1 MDNTSRKNSD
11 GYKPAIIPQ
20 AFKLIQ
26 GRNDR
31 ITNEGMVSMT
41 TNGTNPKVTFYDSLQ
56 VRLVS
61 DLEKSLAWYRDVLGC
76 EVNYWGHALRGGM
89 KLILQQAKQV
99 SDIKP
104 NTASSKRDSYPTDW
118 EGPDLGWDTF
128 IHTNYEEFERLV
140 EEMKASGANIILGP
154 IENTHSNGMTFKN
167 LYIQDPDGYI
177 IVFGQ

>member
-1 MDNTSRKNSD
+1 MDNTSRKSSD
-11 GYKPAIIPQ
+11 GYKPIIIPQ
-20 AFKLIQ
+20 SFKLIQ
-26 GRNDR
+26 GGYDHVK
-31 ITNEGMVSMT
+31 NEGMVLMT
-41 TNGTNPKVTFYDSLQ
+41 TNMTQSKVTFYDSLQ

-61 DLEKSLAWYRDVLGC
+61 DFEKSLAWYRDVLGC

-89 KLILQQAKQV
+89 KLILQQANQE
-99 SDIKP
+99 SDVKP
-104 NTASSKRDSYPTDW
+104 NTASAKRDTYPTDW

-128 IHTNYEEFERLV
+128 IHTNYEEFELLV

-154 IENTHSNGMTFKN
+154 IEATHNNGMTFKN

>member
-26 GRNDR
+26 GRNDP
-31 ITNEGMVSMT
+31 IKNEGMVSMT
-41 TNGTNPKVTFYDSLQ
+41 NNGTNPKVTFYDSLQ

-61 DLEKSLAWYRDVLGC
+61 DLEKSLAWYRDVLSC

-104 NTASSKRDSYPTDW
+104 NTASSET
-118 EGPDLGWDTF
+118 
-128 IHTNYEEFERLV
+128 
-140 EEMKASGANIILGP
+140 
-154 IENTHSNGMTFKN
+154 
-167 LYIQDPDGYI
+167 Q
-177 IVFGQ
+177 